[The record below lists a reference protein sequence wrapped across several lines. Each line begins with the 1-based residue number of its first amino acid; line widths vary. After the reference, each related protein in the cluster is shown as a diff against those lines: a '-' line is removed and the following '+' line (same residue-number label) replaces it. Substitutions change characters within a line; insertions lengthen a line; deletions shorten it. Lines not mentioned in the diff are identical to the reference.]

1 MTEET
6 YAVFILLQRI
16 KQELEQMH
24 SYVGETIDDETL
36 FIDEHSLIEW
46 IDDLLGMLSEVK
58 K

>member
-16 KQELEQMH
+16 KQELEHMH
-24 SYVGETIDDETL
+24 CYVGETIDDETL

-58 K
+58 